1 MPPGS
6 ARRSTSRRRPSGAQ
20 DVPVGALVVGPEGG
34 VVGRGRN
41 IREER
46 GDPTGHA
53 EVVAL
58 REAAQSLG
66 SWRLDG
72 CTLVVTLEPCVMC
85 AGAAMAARV
94 ERVVFGAWDPKAG
107 ACGSVWDLTRDPLAT
122 HVVDVVGGVRERRS
136 QQPCSSISSRAGGS
150 GKVSPGGVSERPKE
164 HASKACVGVTPPW
177 VQIPPPPPHGRAI
190 VVALR
195 AADERASAD
204 SDRTSCRLPPRAGR
218 SGSPRQSRGTRPDGR
233 FSGDPA
239 HCSGSATTRT
249 RSCAPVDHNAFTAVS
264 CSSTHRFGA

>member
-1 MPPGS
+1 VETYRVAKRSETPDKSSVPAPETYAAWVGQALDLAAATVGS
-6 ARRSTSRRRPSGAQ
+6 Q

-34 VVGRGRN
+34 VMGRGRN

-122 HVVDVVGGVRERRS
+122 HVVDVVGGVRAEESAALLVDFFEGRRL
-136 QQPCSSISSRAGGS
+136 G
-150 GKVSPGGVSERPKE
+150 
-164 HASKACVGVTPPW
+164 
-177 VQIPPPPPHGRAI
+177 
-190 VVALR
+190 
-195 AADERASAD
+195 
-204 SDRTSCRLPPRAGR
+204 
-218 SGSPRQSRGTRPDGR
+218 
-233 FSGDPA
+233 
-239 HCSGSATTRT
+239 
-249 RSCAPVDHNAFTAVS
+249 
-264 CSSTHRFGA
+264 